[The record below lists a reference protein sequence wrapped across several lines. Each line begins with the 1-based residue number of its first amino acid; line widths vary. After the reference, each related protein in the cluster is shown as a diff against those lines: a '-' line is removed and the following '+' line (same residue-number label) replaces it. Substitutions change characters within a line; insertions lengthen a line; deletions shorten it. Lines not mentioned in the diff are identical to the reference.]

1 MDGRG
6 EEKKKEG
13 DVGGSVEFN
22 VGSEMEQ
29 RRLRGLRCSTAELL
43 RFDHLYLVASI
54 SIEATKRRRLVNYTG
69 FVQSSVIL
77 LVYGKFEFIF
87 FFSSFYTIFAM
98 E

>member
-29 RRLRGLRCSTAELL
+29 RRLRGLRCSMAELL
-43 RFDHLYLVASI
+43 RFDHLYI
-54 SIEATKRRRLVNYTG
+54 DFDRRNEKEEAR
-69 FVQSSVIL
+69 
-77 LVYGKFEFIF
+77 
-87 FFSSFYTIFAM
+87 
-98 E
+98 